1 MKRNWFKV
9 ENIGEVEKKV
19 LIYDEIG
26 GWGIR
31 AIDLITQIND
41 GDTKLPLNVY
51 VNSPGG
57 DLIDAIAIFNA
68 IKRYEGN
75 TTVYVDG
82 VAASAASY
90 ICMAFDRVVMPKNT
104 VMMIHDPISH
114 SFGNADDMRETADLL
129 DKFKN
134 SIASGYA
141 DKSGKSQEE
150 IALMLNAETWLGAE
164 EALAAGFA
172 DEVTKEIAVV
182 AMSNEWNYK
191 NAPQNLAETAAAPA
205 DEELIGET
213 LSDSESKDEVEV
225 EETKKTEE
233 LIISAEVTAS
243 AEVLDR
249 TVDPI
254 EVADICN
261 IAKVPH
267 MISAFLKSGKSVGE
281 IKNEIITIQA
291 NKNSQLEISSDRNLG
306 SHSQAQRS
314 VSQTTEIY
322 ARFNQKK

>member
-31 AIDLITQIND
+31 AIDLINQIND
-41 GDTKLPLNVY
+41 GGTKLPLNVY

-90 ICMAFDRVVMPKNT
+90 ICMAFDKVVMPKNT

-134 SIASGYA
+134 SIVAGYA
-141 DKSGKSQEE
+141 DKSGKSPEE

-172 DEVTKEIAVV
+172 DEVTDDIAVV
-182 AMSNEWNYK
+182 AMSKEWNYK
-191 NAPQNLAETAAAPA
+191 NAPENLSIENIEVAEEQVQDPVLEVNTEAEAEAIA
-205 DEELIGET
+205 GAIELPNI
-213 LSDSESKDEVEV
+213 VEAV
-225 EETKKTEE
+225 K
-233 LIISAEVTAS
+233 L
-243 AEVLDR
+243 

-254 EVADICN
+254 EVADVCN

-267 MISAFLKSGKSVGE
+267 MIAGFLKSGKSVGE

-291 NKNSQLEISSDRNLG
+291 NKNSQFEISSDRNLG
-306 SHSQAQRS
+306 SHSQAQSS